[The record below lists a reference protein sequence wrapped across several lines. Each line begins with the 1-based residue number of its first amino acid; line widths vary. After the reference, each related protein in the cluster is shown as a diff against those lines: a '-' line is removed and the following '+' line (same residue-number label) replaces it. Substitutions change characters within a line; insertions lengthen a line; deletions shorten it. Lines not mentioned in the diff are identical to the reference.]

1 MTKEI
6 ERDAKKEAEKQ
17 ARKEARKKMNRKIGA
32 RIKAARE
39 ASGYSQEKFAEKVG
53 LSIQHVSNLE
63 RGVAGP
69 SIDVVIKM
77 CKVLN
82 VSCDYLLLGRSS
94 SRDVSKVESRLTD
107 LTPDQL
113 FIVDRAIRIVLEAFD
128 CPDGEEM
135 PPDHQ
140 QA

>member
-1 MTKEI
+1 MRLHAQIKGTFLCFFQEL
-6 ERDAKKEAEKQ
+6 
-17 ARKEARKKMNRKIGA
+17 IGA
-32 RIKAARE
+32 HC
-39 ASGYSQEKFAEKVG
+39 
-53 LSIQHVSNLE
+53 LSLIH
-63 RGVAGP
+63 
-69 SIDVVIKM
+69 I
-77 CKVLN
+77 
-82 VSCDYLLLGRSS
+82 YLLLGRSS

-140 QA
+140 HA